1 MLRGMRRLALT
12 LGVLLA
18 AASPTSAA
26 DDSLWNLLR
35 GGGQVVLIRHAA
47 TDMSQ
52 RDQVGAPLS
61 DCARQRNLTD
71 EGRADARRIN
81 EVFRARGIPVGKVLS
96 SAYCRCLETAQLG
109 FGSAEAWLPLQF
121 ALRMPDVQAERTAQ
135 IRTIAGER
143 PAGGNLILVTHQLTI
158 RAVTGVAVAE
168 GEMLVVTPR
177 GGAQFEIAGRIPTED
192 LSDP

>member
-1 MLRGMRRLALT
+1 
-12 LGVLLA
+12 
-18 AASPTSAA
+18 
-26 DDSLWNLLR
+26 
-35 GGGQVVLIRHAA
+35 
-47 TDMSQ
+47 MSQ

-71 EGRADARRIN
+71 EGRADARRIS
-81 EVFRARGIPVGKVLS
+81 EVFRARRIPVGKVLS

-121 ALRMPDVQAERTAQ
+121 ALRNARGPGRADGADPHDRQRAS
-135 IRTIAGER
+135 G
-143 PAGGNLILVTHQLTI
+143 GGNLILVTHQLTI

>member
-1 MLRGMRRLALT
+1 MRRLALAF
-12 LGVLLA
+12 LVLLA
-18 AASPTSAA
+18 APPPAPAA
-26 DDSLWNLLR
+26 DDTLWNLLR
-35 GGGQVVLIRHAA
+35 GGGQVVLVRHAA

-81 EVFRARGIPVGKVLS
+81 EVFRTRGIPVGKVLS
-96 SAYCRCLETAQLG
+96 SEYCRCLETAQLG
-109 FGSAEAWLPLQF
+109 FGSAEVWLPLQS
-121 ALRMPDVQAERTAQ
+121 AIREPEIQAERTAQ
-135 IRTIAGER
+135 IRAIAGAR
-143 PAGGNLILVTHQLTI
+143 PVGGNLILVTHQFTI

-177 GGAQFEIAGRIPTED
+177 GGGQFEIAGRIPTED
-192 LSDP
+192 LPDP

>member
-1 MLRGMRRLALT
+1 MRRLALA

-52 RDQVGAPLS
+52 RDQAGAPLS

-96 SAYCRCLETAQLG
+96 SAYCRCLETAHLG

-135 IRTIAGER
+135 IRAIAGER
-143 PAGGNLILVTHQLTI
+143 PAGGNLVLVTHQLTI